1 MKKLWENW
9 RKYLTED
16 NHDVVDI
23 EEPLVIVG
31 DERPQLDPI
40 YVPKG
45 HPWLRKPH
53 LLRGKEVRALNDP
66 PVDYDIGSTPD
77 PVPAPGSEPSPEPAP
92 TPEPKPETSPAP
104 EAGKGKFVGDY
115 EPPRDWEGFDDFYDK
130 LDTRGIELSRHGK
143 DYKFGREHR
152 AAWNKLQEPTKQ
164 ELADYKEK
172 HGFDEETT
180 KGYFRTQR
188 PYDSKV
194 TDEGLDD
201 WLKDPVKYKAFH
213 ELVVDNKI
221 PNRKNAGFQWNIAS
235 DGKSN
240 FVYKPRWDEKKPDL
254 KLTIGEIENVHILT
268 KDRWDSE
275 TKSWVPN
282 EGDSPVLKH
291 MKEFGFDE
299 DMAILYEAGL
309 RYDPDEPLLKDPKAF
324 EEFMKKA
331 KSPEGVYID
340 DFSVEST
347 KKKEKELEESIYRAT
362 LKVLR
367 ERKLRKNEI

>member
-1 MKKLWENW
+1 M
-9 RKYLTED
+9 
-16 NHDVVDI
+16 
-23 EEPLVIVG
+23 
-31 DERPQLDPI
+31 
-40 YVPKG
+40 
-45 HPWLRKPH
+45 
-53 LLRGKEVRALNDP
+53 
-66 PVDYDIGSTPD
+66 
-77 PVPAPGSEPSPEPAP
+77 
-92 TPEPKPETSPAP
+92 
-104 EAGKGKFVGDY
+104 
-115 EPPRDWEGFDDFYDK
+115 
-130 LDTRGIELSRHGK
+130 
-143 DYKFGREHR
+143 
-152 AAWNKLQEPTKQ
+152 
-164 ELADYKEK
+164 
-172 HGFDEETT
+172 
-180 KGYFRTQR
+180 
-188 PYDSKV
+188 
-194 TDEGLDD
+194 
-201 WLKDPVKYKAFH
+201 
-213 ELVVDNKI
+213 
-221 PNRKNAGFQWNIAS
+221 
-235 DGKSN
+235 
-240 FVYKPRWDEKKPDL
+240 
-254 KLTIGEIENVHILT
+254 HILT